1 MQGVDGPPPS
11 PLPGPHR
18 GILFHDYI
26 EAAFVTK
33 LLRPRRYAR
42 GEEPALSLAVAAFM
56 ARAVLNDRSCAFPRG
71 SATEKKKR

>member
-1 MQGVDGPPPS
+1 MYGVDGPPPS

-33 LLRPRRYAR
+33 LLRLRRYAR
-42 GEEPALSLAVAAFM
+42 GKDPALSLAVATFM
-56 ARAVLNDRSCAFPRG
+56 ARAVMNDRSCAFPRG
-71 SATEKKKR
+71 SAMDKKKR